1 LADFKETV
9 KKLFDSVDV
18 QINGARPWDP
28 KIHNELFYARVI
40 SGGSLG
46 LGESYMDGWWDC
58 DSLDQFSDKLL
69 TGRIDKQVKVTN
81 PAFLSHFIKAYFFN
95 AQTKKRAYI
104 VGREHYDTGNDLFS
118 LMLDKRM
125 NYSCGYWRG
134 ADSLEQ
140 AQVNKLDLV
149 CRKLHLKPGMDVLEI
164 GCGWGSFAK
173 YASQNYDVNV
183 HGVTVSKEQMH
194 YAEKSCK
201 GLNTSFELKDYRE
214 LSKKYDA
221 IVSIGMFE
229 HVGSKNYKTF
239 MNVAHRCLKEDGM
252 FLLHTIGR
260 NNSTHATDPW
270 TNKYIFPN
278 GMTPSSSQVSEALQ
292 GLFVIEDWH
301 SFGQD
306 YDATLMAWNENF
318 QNNYHS
324 LSEKYDERF
333 KRMWEYYLMM
343 CAGTFRSRRNQLW
356 QLVMSKNGI
365 KGGYNYKNNPRFSD
379 QKDPLS

>member
-1 LADFKETV
+1 MADFKETV

-18 QINGARPWDP
+18 QIDGARPWDP

-69 TGRIDKQVKVTN
+69 TGRIDKQVKATN
-81 PAFLSHFIKAYFFN
+81 LAFLGHFIKAYLFN

-134 ADSLEQ
+134 TDSLEQ

-194 YAEKSCK
+194 YAERSCK

-239 MNVAHRCLKEDGM
+239 MNVVHSCLKEDGM

-260 NNSTHATDPW
+260 NNSTHAR
-270 TNKYIFPN
+270 
-278 GMTPSSSQVSEALQ
+278 PSCPSQEPSYQPHHGYCFRPFRAACRVRSGAANIAAQPQRFGGISWGSNRASRWPRAVYQ
-292 GLFVIEDWH
+292 GC
-301 SFGQD
+301 
-306 YDATLMAWNENF
+306 
-318 QNNYHS
+318 
-324 LSEKYDERF
+324 RF
-333 KRMWEYYLMM
+333 
-343 CAGTFRSRRNQLW
+343 AG
-356 QLVMSKNGI
+356 
-365 KGGYNYKNNPRFSD
+365 
-379 QKDPLS
+379 